1 MNEPKTVEE
10 PTISEDTAL
19 AIKSVNK
26 LSVQLEQIK
35 NATEATEQ
43 EPVLVPVDMTE
54 IALSKKSEERI
65 TKNILAVHLKDEQEI
80 TKKNLEKI

>member
-1 MNEPKTVEE
+1 MIEPITVEE

-54 IALSKKSEERI
+54 IALSKESEESI
-65 TKNILAVHLKDEQEI
+65 TINILAVHLKDEREI
-80 TKKNLEKI
+80 TKKNLESN